1 MRNTQCL
8 IILQISIGLHNLLL
22 FKCII
27 WHIYNISHLLLIVMM
42 QNLAMRNQLGLQK
55 TKFFLKLSTA
65 IFQ

>member
-42 QNLAMRNQLGLQK
+42 QNLAEKPIRPVEN
-55 TKFFLKLSTA
+55 
-65 IFQ
+65 